1 MTSSLRSLLVVDDH
15 PLALSGTTTFLAHAL
30 PEVQVHAAIG
40 RRQALALVEEGVR
53 PDVVLLD
60 VWLSDCTGFDAMRE
74 LRGKLPEARFA
85 FMSAENTPEIV
96 AKAQALGAIGFIG
109 KHADAHAFSK
119 AVAGIFGGDASFPLK
134 ADQAAA
140 IKAAYTGTQPLNL
153 SNGGIYLGANAGS
166 PAIGDYRITYELA
179 PLGVVSIVGKQ
190 VGSRFEP
197 YQTVAGDRLLMVD
210 TGDVPADKMFAEAVS
225 ENTLITWLLRA
236 AGLLLLFIGFALIM
250 APLGVI
256 FDVIPFLGG
265 IARLGTGIVAFVLA
279 ILVGSITIAVAWFW
293 YRPLL
298 AIGIIAAGL
307 VVAFVLTRLGRK
319 APAPAQAPAAPPTI
333 GRPA

>member
-40 RRQALALVEEGVR
+40 RRQALALVDEGVR

-119 AVAGIFGGDASFPLK
+119 AVAGIFSGDASFPSEDDLGGSNK
-134 ADQAAA
+134 GGASHGIPITPAELGLTPRQGSVLALLLEGLPNKSIARQLGLTENTVKEHVSA
-140 IKAAYTGTQPLNL
+140 ILQ
-153 SNGGIYLGANAGS
+153 
-166 PAIGDYRITYELA
+166 R
-179 PLGVVSIVGKQ
+179 LGVRTRIQ
-190 VGSRFEP
+190 IISRMERF
-197 YQTVAGDRLLMVD
+197 RL
-210 TGDVPADKMFAEAVS
+210 TG
-225 ENTLITWLLRA
+225 A
-236 AGLLLLFIGFALIM
+236 A
-250 APLGVI
+250 
-256 FDVIPFLGG
+256 
-265 IARLGTGIVAFVLA
+265 
-279 ILVGSITIAVAWFW
+279 
-293 YRPLL
+293 
-298 AIGIIAAGL
+298 
-307 VVAFVLTRLGRK
+307 
-319 APAPAQAPAAPPTI
+319 
-333 GRPA
+333 